1 MEGASAARLTPALRE
16 LVSMIREEI
25 DPERVPEDRA
35 RAVAGHLEQL
45 LAEPD
50 LLDPA
55 HREPSEDDYR
65 QHVLHV
71 EPDGSFSIVCLI
83 WLPGQE
89 TPVHD
94 HVAWCVP
101 GVYRGREEETRY
113 RLVGARREQATVGDR
128 DLEGHPDLGGRPEY
142 RAAEAGGEG
151 PYLEE
156 AGTVVN
162 GTGTVVSLTPPGDIH
177 RVRNPGPE
185 KAISLHVYGA
195 DIGRLGS
202 SIRRTYDLPVR
213 PR

>member
-1 MEGASAARLTPALRE
+1 MEGAPATRLTPALRE
-16 LVSMIREEI
+16 LVAMVRQEI
-25 DPERVPEDRA
+25 DPDRAPADRA
-35 RAVAGHLEQL
+35 RAVAGRLEEFL
-45 LAEPD
+45 TEPD
-50 LLDPA
+50 LLDPR

-71 EPDGSFSIVCLI
+71 EPDGSFSIVCLV

-113 RLVGARREQATVGDR
+113 RLVGADREQVAED
-128 DLEGHPDLGGRPEY
+128 GGRG
-142 RAAEAGGEG
+142 A
-151 PYLEE
+151 YLEE
-156 AGTVVN
+156 ANTVVN

-185 KAISLHVYGA
+185 KAVSLHVYGA
-195 DIGRLGS
+195 DIDRLGS
-202 SIRRTYDLPVR
+202 SIRRTYDLPIR
-213 PR
+213 PG

>member
-1 MEGASAARLTPALRE
+1 MEGASATRLTPALQE
-16 LVSMIREEI
+16 LVATVRREI
-25 DPERVPEDRA
+25 DPDRTPADSA
-35 RAVAGHLEQL
+35 RAVAGHLEEFL
-45 LAEPD
+45 TEPD
-50 LLDPA
+50 LLDPG

-71 EPDGSFSIVCLI
+71 EPDGSFSIVCLV
-83 WLPGQE
+83 WLAGQE

-113 RLVGARREQATVGDR
+113 RLVGARRAQVAVGER
-128 DLEGHPDLGGRPEY
+128 DLEGHRED
-142 RAAEAGGEG
+142 RAAGTGREG

-195 DIGRLGS
+195 DIARLGS

-213 PR
+213 PG